1 MDIPGRGTHRN
12 CESAIG
18 QLLRPPNPPLSLAT
32 MIPQFGMMVDMCVW
46 SPLWEV
52 RSRVQRRCPRSPR
65 LTLGLLAI

>member
-12 CESAIG
+12 YESTIG
-18 QLLRPPNPPLSLAT
+18 QLLRLQNLPLSLAT
-32 MIPQFGMMVDMCVW
+32 MIPLFGMMVGMCDW

-52 RSRVQRRCPRSPR
+52 RSRVQRRFPRSPR